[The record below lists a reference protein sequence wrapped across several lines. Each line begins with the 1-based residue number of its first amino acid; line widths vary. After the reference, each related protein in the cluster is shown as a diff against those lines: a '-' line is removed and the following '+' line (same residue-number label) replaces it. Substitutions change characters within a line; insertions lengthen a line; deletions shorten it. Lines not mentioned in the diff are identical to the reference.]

1 MRLSIKYL
9 LSCLALLFLLPACKT
24 TEEVEEATL
33 ALSAETL
40 TFAKESS
47 EQTVTVST
55 NKDSWMAFSPQEA
68 SWITL
73 RQEGNTLYIQAEAN
87 EHGRERLGAV
97 IVSAGGAQRRITIRQ
112 TAADIVLQPE
122 VTHLSFFRDGGRKV
136 VHFKANTSDFQ
147 IELAPG
153 AEWLTVEGKS
163 RDSFTLV
170 AKATTEKLLRTTKV
184 TLVSG
189 NAVQELTV
197 EQEGSLP
204 YVLPLL
210 AFPAPLGEVMKYEQ
224 ERGHIMVRVPDGFS
238 SNASYRFMTRS
249 KLIPYIEYQ
258 YSQDNDAVYY
268 ATRTQCTDIALVK
281 DNPDFEAFLLQYGFT
296 RDHEEKAGKV
306 IVYTKKDFP
315 ALLSVVFGTDDAT
328 IRTAYLAIQ
337 DKAYPTFTQLPMYRQ
352 ASFLGSRP
360 LGILGASQEEIRNQ
374 EKSWKSSLDTKIS
387 EPGYDRFIPAS
398 TTGDREAELLRGYFY
413 TTAGGDIPAGD
424 RYIDHAQGLQVAYAD
439 LSLAF
444 WRDPVGKLHLTREVM
459 EFMAAAGFPFY
470 GSFPG
475 GNEAFFNK
483 KTGKAYIFTP
493 VKEGGKHILE
503 VQCYYDKPS
512 ADATAFG
519 RSLARHLAR
528 HKR

>member
-1 MRLSIKYL
+1 MRLSKYL
-9 LSCLALLFLLPACKT
+9 LGCLALLFLLPACKT
-24 TEEVEEATL
+24 AEEVEEATL
-33 ALSAETL
+33 ELSTKTL
-40 TFAKESS
+40 AFAKDGG

-55 NKDSWMAFSPQEA
+55 NKDSWLAFSPQEG
-68 SWITL
+68 SWISL
-73 RQEGNTLYIQAEAN
+73 SQEGSTLHVKAAVN
-87 EHGRERLGAV
+87 ELGRERIGAV
-97 IVSAGGAQRRITIRQ
+97 IVSAGGVQHRITIRQ
-112 TAADIVLQPE
+112 TAADVILQSE
-122 VTHLSFFRDGGRKV
+122 LSHVSFFRDGGRKV

-147 IELAPG
+147 IEVAPG
-153 AEWLTVEGKS
+153 VDWLTVEGKN

-170 AKATTEKLLRTTKV
+170 AKATTEKLRRTTKL

-189 NAVQELTV
+189 STAQELTV

-210 AFPAPLGEVMKYEQ
+210 TFPATLGEVMQYEQ

-296 RDHEEKAGKV
+296 RDHEEKSGKV
-306 IVYTKKDFP
+306 IVYAKKDFP
-315 ALLSVVFGTDDAT
+315 ALLSVVLGTDDAIINT
-328 IRTAYLAIQ
+328 TYLAIQ
-337 DKAYPTFTQLPMYRQ
+337 DKAYPTFTQLPMHRQ
-352 ASFLGSRP
+352 AAFLGSRP

-387 EPGYDRFIPAS
+387 EPGYDRFIPES

-413 TTAGGDIPAGD
+413 TTAGGDVPAGD
-424 RYIDHAQGLQVAYAD
+424 RYIDHVQGLQVAYAD

-459 EFMAAAGFPFY
+459 AFMAASGFPFY

-483 KTGKAYIFTP
+483 KTGKAYIFSP
-493 VKEGGKHILE
+493 VKEGGKQILE
-503 VQCYYDKPS
+503 VQCYYDKTS
-512 ADATAFG
+512 ADATAIT
-519 RSLARHLAR
+519 RSLTRHLAR

>member
-1 MRLSIKYL
+1 MRLSKYL
-9 LSCLALLFLLPACKT
+9 LGCLALLFLLPACKT

-33 ALSAETL
+33 ELSTKTL
-40 TFAKESS
+40 AFAKDGG

-55 NKDSWMAFSPQEA
+55 NKDSWLAFSPQEG
-68 SWITL
+68 SWISL
-73 RQEGNTLYIQAEAN
+73 SQEGSTLHVKAAVN
-87 EHGRERLGAV
+87 ELGRERIGAV
-97 IVSAGGAQRRITIRQ
+97 IVSAGGVQHRITIRQ
-112 TAADIVLQPE
+112 TAAGVVLQPE
-122 VTHLSFFRDGGRKV
+122 LSHVSFFRDGGRKV

-147 IELAPG
+147 IEVAPG
-153 AEWLTVEGKS
+153 VDWLTVEGTN

-170 AKATTEKLLRTTKV
+170 AKATTEKLRRTTKL

-189 NAVQELTV
+189 NTAQELTI

-210 AFPAPLGEVMKYEQ
+210 TFPATLGEVMQYEQ

-268 ATRTQCTDIALVK
+268 ATRTQCTDITLVK

-306 IVYTKKDFP
+306 IVYAKKDFP
-315 ALLSVVFGTDDAT
+315 ALLLVVLGTDDAIIQT
-328 IRTAYLAIQ
+328 TYLAIQ
-337 DKAYPTFTQLPMYRQ
+337 DKAYPTFTQLPMHRQ
-352 ASFLGSRP
+352 ATFLGSRP

-387 EPGYDRFIPAS
+387 EPGYDRFIPES
-398 TTGDREAELLRGYFY
+398 TAGDREAELLRGYFY
-413 TTAGGDIPAGD
+413 TTAGGDVPAGD
-424 RYIDHAQGLQVAYAD
+424 RYIDHVQGLQVAYAD

-444 WRDPVGKLHLTREVM
+444 WRDSVGKLHLTREVLA
-459 EFMAAAGFPFY
+459 FMAASGFPFY

-483 KTGKAYIFTP
+483 KTGKAYIFSP
-493 VKEGGKHILE
+493 VKEGGKQILE

-512 ADATAFG
+512 ADATAIT
-519 RSLARHLAR
+519 RSLTRHLAR

>member
-1 MRLSIKYL
+1 MRLSKYL
-9 LSCLALLFLLPACKT
+9 LGCLALLFLLPACKT
-24 TEEVEEATL
+24 AEEVEEATL
-33 ALSAETL
+33 ELSTKTL
-40 TFAKESS
+40 AFAKDGG

-55 NKDSWMAFSPQEA
+55 NKDSWLAFSPQEG
-68 SWITL
+68 SWISL
-73 RQEGNTLYIQAEAN
+73 SQEGSTLHVKAAVN
-87 EHGRERLGAV
+87 ELGRERIGAV
-97 IVSAGGAQRRITIRQ
+97 IVSAGGVQHRITIRQ
-112 TAADIVLQPE
+112 TAADVILQSE
-122 VTHLSFFRDGGRKV
+122 LSHVSFFRDGGRKV

-147 IELAPG
+147 IEVAPG
-153 AEWLTVEGKS
+153 VDWLTVEGKN

-170 AKATTEKLLRTTKV
+170 AKATTEKLRRTTKL

-189 NAVQELTV
+189 STAQELTV

-210 AFPAPLGEVMKYEQ
+210 TFPATLGEVMQYEQ

-306 IVYTKKDFP
+306 IVYAKKDFP
-315 ALLSVVFGTDDAT
+315 ALLSVVLGTDDAIINT
-328 IRTAYLAIQ
+328 TYLAIQ
-337 DKAYPTFTQLPMYRQ
+337 DKAYPTFTQLPMHRQ
-352 ASFLGSRP
+352 AAFPGSRP

-387 EPGYDRFIPAS
+387 EPGYDRFIPES

-413 TTAGGDIPAGD
+413 TTAGGDVPAGD
-424 RYIDHAQGLQVAYAD
+424 RYIDHVQGLQVAYAD

-444 WRDPVGKLHLTREVM
+444 WRDPVGKLHLTREVLA
-459 EFMAAAGFPFY
+459 FMAASGFPFY

-483 KTGKAYIFTP
+483 KTGKAYIFSP
-493 VKEGGKHILE
+493 VKEGGKQILE

-512 ADATAFG
+512 ADATAIT
-519 RSLARHLAR
+519 RSLTRHLAR

>member
-9 LSCLALLFLLPACKT
+9 LGCLALLFLLPACKT

-33 ALSAETL
+33 ELSTKTL
-40 TFAKESS
+40 AFAKDGG

-55 NKDSWMAFSPQEA
+55 NKDSWLAFSPQEG
-68 SWITL
+68 SWISL
-73 RQEGNTLYIQAEAN
+73 SQEGSTLHVKAAMN
-87 EHGRERLGAV
+87 ELGRERIGAV
-97 IVSAGGAQRRITIRQ
+97 IVSAGGVQHRISIRQ
-112 TAADIVLQPE
+112 TAAGVVLQPE
-122 VTHLSFFRDGGRKV
+122 LSHVSFFRDGGRKV

-147 IELAPG
+147 IEVAPG
-153 AEWLTVEGKS
+153 VDWLTVEGTN

-170 AKATTEKLLRTTKV
+170 AKATTEKLRRTTKL

-189 NAVQELTV
+189 STAQELTV

-210 AFPAPLGEVMKYEQ
+210 TFPATLGEVMQYEQ

-268 ATRTQCTDIALVK
+268 ATRTQCTDITLVK

-306 IVYTKKDFP
+306 IVYAKKDFP
-315 ALLSVVFGTDDAT
+315 ALLSVVLGTDDAIIQIT
-328 IRTAYLAIQ
+328 YLAIQ

-352 ASFLGSRP
+352 ATFLGSRP

-387 EPGYDRFIPAS
+387 EPGYDRFIPES
-398 TTGDREAELLRGYFY
+398 TAGDREAELLRGYFY
-413 TTAGGDIPAGD
+413 TTAGGDVPAGD
-424 RYIDHAQGLQVAYAD
+424 RYIDHVQGLQVAYAD

-444 WRDPVGKLHLTREVM
+444 WCDPVGKLHLTREVLA
-459 EFMAAAGFPFY
+459 FMAASGFPFY

-483 KTGKAYIFTP
+483 KTGKAYIFSP
-493 VKEGGKHILE
+493 VKEGGKQILE

-512 ADATAFG
+512 ADATAIT
-519 RSLARHLAR
+519 RSLTRHLAR

>member
-1 MRLSIKYL
+1 M
-9 LSCLALLFLLPACKT
+9 ALLFLLPACKT
-24 TEEVEEATL
+24 AEEVEEATL
-33 ALSAETL
+33 ELSTKTL
-40 TFAKESS
+40 AFAKDGG

-55 NKDSWMAFSPQEA
+55 NKDSWLAFSPQEG
-68 SWITL
+68 SWISL
-73 RQEGNTLYIQAEAN
+73 SQEGSTLHVKAAVN
-87 EHGRERLGAV
+87 ELGRERIGAV
-97 IVSAGGAQRRITIRQ
+97 IVSAGGVQHRITIRQ
-112 TAADIVLQPE
+112 TAADVILQSE
-122 VTHLSFFRDGGRKV
+122 LSHVSFFRDGGRKV

-147 IELAPG
+147 IEVAPG
-153 AEWLTVEGKS
+153 VDWLTVEGKN

-170 AKATTEKLLRTTKV
+170 AKATTEKLRRTTKL

-189 NAVQELTV
+189 STAQELTV

-210 AFPAPLGEVMKYEQ
+210 TFPATLGEVMQYEQ

-306 IVYTKKDFP
+306 IVYAKKDFP
-315 ALLSVVFGTDDAT
+315 ALLSVVLGTDDAIINT
-328 IRTAYLAIQ
+328 TYLAIQ
-337 DKAYPTFTQLPMYRQ
+337 DKAYPTFTQLPMHRQ
-352 ASFLGSRP
+352 AAFLGSRP

-387 EPGYDRFIPAS
+387 EPGYDRFIPES

-413 TTAGGDIPAGD
+413 TTAGGDVPAGD
-424 RYIDHAQGLQVAYAD
+424 RYIDHVQGLQVAYAD

-444 WRDPVGKLHLTREVM
+444 WRDPVGKLHLTREVLA
-459 EFMAAAGFPFY
+459 FMAASGFPFY

-483 KTGKAYIFTP
+483 KTGKAYIFSP
-493 VKEGGKHILE
+493 VKEGGKQILE

-512 ADATAFG
+512 ADATAIT
-519 RSLARHLAR
+519 RSLTRHLAR

>member
-1 MRLSIKYL
+1 MRLSKYL
-9 LSCLALLFLLPACKT
+9 LGCLALLFLLPACKT
-24 TEEVEEATL
+24 AEEVEEATL
-33 ALSAETL
+33 ELSTKTL
-40 TFAKESS
+40 AFAKDGG

-55 NKDSWMAFSPQEA
+55 NKDSWLAFSPQEG
-68 SWITL
+68 SWISL
-73 RQEGNTLYIQAEAN
+73 SQEGSTLHVKAAVN
-87 EHGRERLGAV
+87 ELGRERIGAV
-97 IVSAGGAQRRITIRQ
+97 IVSAGGVQHRITIRQ
-112 TAADIVLQPE
+112 TAADVILQSE
-122 VTHLSFFRDGGRKV
+122 LSHVSFFRDGGRKV

-147 IELAPG
+147 IEVAPG
-153 AEWLTVEGKS
+153 VDWLTVEGKN

-170 AKATTEKLLRTTKV
+170 AKATTEKLRRTTKL

-189 NAVQELTV
+189 STAQELTV

-210 AFPAPLGEVMKYEQ
+210 TFPATLGEVMQYEQ

-238 SNASYRFMTRS
+238 SNASYLFMTRS

-306 IVYTKKDFP
+306 IVYAKKDFP
-315 ALLSVVFGTDDAT
+315 ALLSVVLGTDDAIINT
-328 IRTAYLAIQ
+328 TYLAIQ
-337 DKAYPTFTQLPMYRQ
+337 DKAYPTFTQLPMHRQ
-352 ASFLGSRP
+352 AAFLGSRP

-387 EPGYDRFIPAS
+387 EPGYDRFIPES

-413 TTAGGDIPAGD
+413 TTAGGDVPAGD
-424 RYIDHAQGLQVAYAD
+424 RYIDHVQGLQVAYAD

-444 WRDPVGKLHLTREVM
+444 WRDPVGKLHLTREVLA
-459 EFMAAAGFPFY
+459 FMAASGFPFY

-483 KTGKAYIFTP
+483 KTGKAYIFSP
-493 VKEGGKHILE
+493 VKEGGKQILE

-512 ADATAFG
+512 ADATAIT
-519 RSLARHLAR
+519 RSLTRHLAR

>member
-40 TFAKESS
+40 TFAKESG

-68 SWITL
+68 SWINL
-73 RQEGNTLYIQAEAN
+73 RQEGNTLHIQAEAN
-87 EHGRERLGAV
+87 ELGRERLGAV

-122 VTHLSFFRDGGRKV
+122 VTHLAFFRDGGRKV

-224 ERGHIMVRVPDGFS
+224 
-238 SNASYRFMTRS
+238 
-249 KLIPYIEYQ
+249 
-258 YSQDNDAVYY
+258 
-268 ATRTQCTDIALVK
+268 
-281 DNPDFEAFLLQYGFT
+281 
-296 RDHEEKAGKV
+296 
-306 IVYTKKDFP
+306 
-315 ALLSVVFGTDDAT
+315 
-328 IRTAYLAIQ
+328 
-337 DKAYPTFTQLPMYRQ
+337 
-352 ASFLGSRP
+352 
-360 LGILGASQEEIRNQ
+360 
-374 EKSWKSSLDTKIS
+374 
-387 EPGYDRFIPAS
+387 
-398 TTGDREAELLRGYFY
+398 
-413 TTAGGDIPAGD
+413 
-424 RYIDHAQGLQVAYAD
+424 
-439 LSLAF
+439 
-444 WRDPVGKLHLTREVM
+444 
-459 EFMAAAGFPFY
+459 
-470 GSFPG
+470 
-475 GNEAFFNK
+475 
-483 KTGKAYIFTP
+483 
-493 VKEGGKHILE
+493 
-503 VQCYYDKPS
+503 
-512 ADATAFG
+512 
-519 RSLARHLAR
+519 
-528 HKR
+528 

>member
-1 MRLSIKYL
+1 MRLSKYL
-9 LSCLALLFLLPACKT
+9 LGCLALLFLLPACKT

-33 ALSAETL
+33 ELSTKTL
-40 TFAKESS
+40 AFDKDGG

-55 NKDSWMAFSPQEA
+55 NKDSWLAFSPQEG
-68 SWITL
+68 SWISL
-73 RQEGNTLYIQAEAN
+73 SQEGSALHVKAAVN
-87 EHGRERLGAV
+87 ELGCERIGAV
-97 IVSAGGAQRRITIRQ
+97 IVSAGGVQYRITIRQ
-112 TAADIVLQPE
+112 TAAGVVLQPE
-122 VTHLSFFRDGGRKV
+122 LSHVSFFRDGGRKV

-147 IELAPG
+147 IEVAPG
-153 AEWLTVEGKS
+153 VDWLTVEGTN

-170 AKATTEKLLRTTKV
+170 AKATTEKLRRTTKL

-189 NAVQELTV
+189 NTAQELTV

-210 AFPAPLGEVMKYEQ
+210 TFPATLGEVMQYEQ

-268 ATRTQCTDIALVK
+268 ATRTQCTDITLVK

-306 IVYTKKDFP
+306 IVYAKKDFP
-315 ALLSVVFGTDDAT
+315 ALLSVVLGTDDAIIQT
-328 IRTAYLAIQ
+328 TYLAIQ
-337 DKAYPTFTQLPMYRQ
+337 DKAYPTFTQLPMHRQ
-352 ASFLGSRP
+352 ATFLGSRP

-387 EPGYDRFIPAS
+387 EPGYDRFIPES
-398 TTGDREAELLRGYFY
+398 TAGDREAELLRGYFY
-413 TTAGGDIPAGD
+413 TTAGSDVPAGD
-424 RYIDHAQGLQVAYAD
+424 RYIDHVQGLQVAYAD

-459 EFMAAAGFPFY
+459 AFMAASGFPFY

-483 KTGKAYIFTP
+483 KTGKAYIFSP
-493 VKEGGKHILE
+493 VKEGGKQILE

-512 ADATAFG
+512 ADATAIT
-519 RSLARHLAR
+519 RSLTRHLAR

>member
-1 MRLSIKYL
+1 MRLSKYL
-9 LSCLALLFLLPACKT
+9 LGCLALLFLLPACKT
-24 TEEVEEATL
+24 AEEVEEATL
-33 ALSAETL
+33 ELSTKTL
-40 TFAKESS
+40 AFAKDGG

-55 NKDSWMAFSPQEA
+55 NKDSWLAFSPQEG
-68 SWITL
+68 SWISL
-73 RQEGNTLYIQAEAN
+73 SQEGSTLHVKAAVN
-87 EHGRERLGAV
+87 ELGRERIGAV
-97 IVSAGGAQRRITIRQ
+97 IVSAGGVQHRITIRQ
-112 TAADIVLQPE
+112 TAADVILQSE
-122 VTHLSFFRDGGRKV
+122 LSHVSFFRDGGRKV

-147 IELAPG
+147 IEVAPG
-153 AEWLTVEGKS
+153 VDWLTVEGKN

-170 AKATTEKLLRTTKV
+170 AKATTEKLRRTTS
-184 TLVSG
+184 T
-189 NAVQELTV
+189 AQELTV

-210 AFPAPLGEVMKYEQ
+210 TFPATLGEVMQYEQ

-306 IVYTKKDFP
+306 IVYAKKDFP
-315 ALLSVVFGTDDAT
+315 ALLSVVLGTDDAIINT
-328 IRTAYLAIQ
+328 TYLAIQ
-337 DKAYPTFTQLPMYRQ
+337 DKAYPTFTQLPMHRQ
-352 ASFLGSRP
+352 AAFLGSRP

-387 EPGYDRFIPAS
+387 EPGYDRFIPES

-413 TTAGGDIPAGD
+413 TTAGGDVPAGD
-424 RYIDHAQGLQVAYAD
+424 RYIDHVQGLQVAYAD

-444 WRDPVGKLHLTREVM
+444 WRDPVGKLHLTREVLA
-459 EFMAAAGFPFY
+459 FMAASGFPFY

-483 KTGKAYIFTP
+483 KTGKAYIFSP
-493 VKEGGKHILE
+493 VKEGGKQILE

-512 ADATAFG
+512 ADATAIT
-519 RSLARHLAR
+519 RSLTRHLAR